1 VRDERM
7 PVDLRACIKMT
18 QSYARS
24 AGFVAALV
32 CGFAF
37 LLFAAGLCAQDTVVR
52 FDPAN
57 TKIDFTL
64 GATLHTVHGTFK
76 LKSGEIHLDAATG
89 RASGAIVVDATSG
102 DSGDSSRDHNMHTN
116 ILESTK
122 FPEIVFSPTLITPQ
136 PGHTV
141 KESLGSKGTSEL
153 HANGLFNL
161 HGQNHDI
168 TMDMSVENDGNGHV
182 LVTTAFPVPYIKWG
196 LKSPNTFLLHVSD
209 SVDLTIHG
217 TGQII
222 SGH

>member
-1 VRDERM
+1 MRSIRR
-7 PVDLRACIKMT
+7 LTGLAC
-18 QSYARS
+18 
-24 AGFVAALV
+24 GFV
-32 CGFAF
+32 F
-37 LLFAAGLCAQDTVVR
+37 LFCAVGACAQDTVVR

-57 TKIDFTL
+57 TRIDFTL

-76 LKSGEIHLDAATG
+76 LKSGEIHVDALTG

-116 ILESTK
+116 VLESAK
-122 FPEIVFSPTLITPQ
+122 FPEIVFSPTLITAQ

-141 KESLGSKGTSEL
+141 KESLETRGTSEL
-153 HANGLFNL
+153 RANGLFNL

-168 TMDMSVENDGNGHV
+168 TMDMSVKNDGDGHV
-182 LVTTAFPVPYIKWG
+182 QVTTRFPVPYIKWE

-209 SVDLTIHG
+209 SVDLQIHS